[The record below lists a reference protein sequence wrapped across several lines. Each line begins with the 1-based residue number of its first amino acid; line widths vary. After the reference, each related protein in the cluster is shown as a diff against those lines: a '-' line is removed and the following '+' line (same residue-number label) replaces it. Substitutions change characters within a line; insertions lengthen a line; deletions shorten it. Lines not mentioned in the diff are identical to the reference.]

1 MKATD
6 QAKELVRKF
15 GEILAPKVVDE
26 IIEVLLC
33 ETDAANYY
41 FWCAVKEQLTFKS
54 EENDKPNE

>member
-6 QAKELVRKF
+6 QAKELVRKY

-41 FWCAVKEQLTFKS
+41 FWCAVKEELTFKS
-54 EENDKPNE
+54 E